1 MCASAG
7 SMPAPAAMPMPQNI
21 AAMPAPPSVAAT
33 PASSTAVACASSS
46 STAYGV
52 ALPRRVSQAG
62 RASSEC
68 LALVLDGVLS
78 AAECASLV
86 AVHGD
91 ATKLQRRARRR
102 AGGLRGLA
110 RRAAAGARLGVLRYA
125 PGERFEPHYDLVVD
139 YPPDRR
145 SLVTVLVY
153 LTDGFE
159 GGDTAFLDAAAPSSS
174 PAAVA
179 PRVGRVVLF
188 EHGLFHSGQEVVAGF
203 EAEELDIKC
212 CEFLDDDD
220 IKELIPPLG
229 PRKRFKEAIKKR
241 QTSSSPVT
249 SRAAAVVTP
258 TVDDGA
264 RADDDDERS
273 CAICFDELANPVRVD
288 CAGGHEFCRRCWLG
302 WCKQLILKS
311 STSTTCPSCRADV
324 KLVLDT
330 ATMKPFEADRP
341 RVGRRGRR
349 GSAARG
355 VGAAARTGFGHR
367 TRRAAPLAAA
377 ARIAPR
383 GRSRNRCA
391 AEAEA
396 EAQRRAAVQARRAAA
411 KAAKKERQRERKR
424 TQVAPAEAPRRAVSR
439 PAARPPRPRRRGSTG
454 AAGRCGSPATRRGG
468 RSTRRPRARGSSR
481 ACGSRPPPAVA
492 VESFESMLRPLA
504 AGAPQAPIPPSPLDW
519 PGL

>member
-1 MCASAG
+1 
-7 SMPAPAAMPMPQNI
+7 MPAS
-21 AAMPAPPSVAAT
+21 PSVAAT
-33 PASSTAVACASSS
+33 PASSGAIACASSS
-46 STAYGV
+46 STAYAV

-91 ATKLQRRARRR
+91 ATKLQKVTEAAGEGYSVAIQNQRNYSLGVFHDAGVSDGLWARLEAR
-102 AGGLRGLA
+102 AGAALAAFADSRGERPPLGLNE
-110 RRAAAGARLGVLRYA
+110 RLRVLRHA

-145 SLVTVLVY
+145 SL
-153 LTDGFE
+153 
-159 GGDTAFLDAAAPSSS
+159 
-174 PAAVA
+174 
-179 PRVGRVVLF
+179 
-188 EHGLFHSGQEVVAGF
+188 F

-264 RADDDDERS
+264 RKRRRRRRDRG
-273 CAICFDELANPVRVD
+273 AICFDELANPVRVD

-311 STSTTCPSCRADV
+311 STSTTCPSCRADA

-330 ATMKPFEADRP
+330 ATMKPFEADRAPAWGGAGVAVP
-341 RVGRRGRR
+341 RREASARPRGPASVTWTRRATLTGDGRAESRRRDGRANRGRR
-349 GSAARG
+349 
-355 VGAAARTGFGHR
+355 
-367 TRRAAPLAAA
+367 
-377 ARIAPR
+377 
-383 GRSRNRCA
+383 

-424 TQVAPAEAPRRAVSR
+424 TQVAPARRRRQRPRAPPPGRRGRAVAAAPGRRVAVAARR
-439 PAARPPRPRRRGSTG
+439 PAAAGARRGVRG
-454 AAGRCGSPATRRGG
+454 LVARVARAAALR
-468 RSTRRPRARGSSR
+468 
-481 ACGSRPPPAVA
+481 PAVA
-492 VESFESMLRPLA
+492 AESFASMRRPLA
-504 AGAPQAPIPPSPLDW
+504 AGAPQAPIPPSPASTG
-519 PGL
+519 PGSKACRQSGAPATVN

>member
-1 MCASAG
+1 MSSCNELSSLLAG
-7 SMPAPAAMPMPQNI
+7 LEL
-21 AAMPAPPSVAAT
+21 T
-33 PASSTAVACASSS
+33 
-46 STAYGV
+46 
-52 ALPRRVSQAG
+52 
-62 RASSEC
+62 
-68 LALVLDGVLS
+68 
-78 AAECASLV
+78 
-86 AVHGD
+86 
-91 ATKLQRRARRR
+91 
-102 AGGLRGLA
+102 
-110 RRAAAGARLGVLRYA
+110 
-125 PGERFEPHYDLVVD
+125 RFI
-139 YPPDRR
+139 
-145 SLVTVLVY
+145 SK
-153 LTDGFE
+153 
-159 GGDTAFLDAAAPSSS
+159 
-174 PAAVA
+174 
-179 PRVGRVVLF
+179 
-188 EHGLFHSGQEVVAGF
+188 F

-330 ATMKPFEADRP
+330 ATMKPFEADRAPAWGGAGVAVP
-341 RVGRRGRR
+341 RREASARPRGPA
-349 GSAARG
+349 SVTPDAAR
-355 VGAAARTGFGHR
+355 ADAR
-367 TRRAAPLAAA
+367 RR
-377 ARIAPR
+377 PR
-383 GRSRNRCA
+383 ESRRQRRSRRNRGA

-424 TQVAPAEAPRRAVSR
+424 TQVAPAEAPTPAPVSR
-439 PAARPPRPRRRGSTG
+439 PRRPAAEAAPSRQHRGGGSLWQPGDPPRRALDAASAGSWLES
-454 AAGRCGSPATRRGG
+454 RMRQPALR
-468 RSTRRPRARGSSR
+468 
-481 ACGSRPPPAVA
+481 PAVA
-492 VESFESMLRPLA
+492 VESFESMPGRWPPARPRPRSRLA
-504 AGAPQAPIPPSPLDW
+504 LDW
-519 PGL
+519 TGFACRQ